1 MHQQRDSARMDRT
14 RSGMLFIGNSLRY
27 QRSMNRVISFSQ
39 GIVNRFLLGTVAEAV
54 TFICKKTECEGTLA
68 LRIPLTRP
76 NFGLERTQEV
86 QEVLLLRC
94 RKRIEVAHHC

>member
-1 MHQQRDSARMDRT
+1 
-14 RSGMLFIGNSLRY
+14 
-27 QRSMNRVISFSQ
+27 MNRVISFSQ

-94 RKRIEVAHHC
+94 RKRIEVAHHCGCLRLADLCLLERLKEMSVD